1 MRKFLAEVYKHGV
14 VKGLIILAI
23 LVLVVCLLA
32 SCGQKDS
39 PEEVEGS
46 YEEMAY
52 YFDEH
57 LFSYMDRR
65 ISGVNSSTGY
75 LVAIDTTT
83 SSIGGYVRNPYG
95 GWTRDWG
102 ETAPIGK
109 DIQPG
114 IYRVDYKL
122 DKFTIGDYDYLEST
136 WFSKVPEV
144 NETESEWYSTGL
156 VFCTAATSLPKPVDR
171 YRLGVY
177 LTEDYCDWIFRNCQI
192 STTVVVFESAY
203 IAD

>member
-1 MRKFLAEVYKHGV
+1 MGTKRLWKILAFL
-14 VKGLIILAI
+14 LIIIGAI
-23 LVLVVCLLA
+23 YLLS
-32 SCGQKDS
+32 SCGSKNVS
-39 PEEVEGS
+39 EEVTGS
-46 YEEMAY
+46 EELEEMAY

-65 ISGVNSSTGY
+65 VSGVNSPTGY

-83 SSIGGYVRNPYG
+83 SSVGGYVRNPYG

-122 DKFTIGDYDYLEST
+122 DKFTIGEYEYLEST
-136 WFSKVPEV
+136 WFSKIPEV
-144 NETESEWYSTGL
+144 NETESEWNSTGL
-156 VFCTAATSLPKPVDR
+156 VFCTAATDLPKPVDR

-177 LTEDYCDWIFRNCQI
+177 LSEDHGNWIFRNCQI
-192 STTVVVFESAY
+192 STTVVVIESEY